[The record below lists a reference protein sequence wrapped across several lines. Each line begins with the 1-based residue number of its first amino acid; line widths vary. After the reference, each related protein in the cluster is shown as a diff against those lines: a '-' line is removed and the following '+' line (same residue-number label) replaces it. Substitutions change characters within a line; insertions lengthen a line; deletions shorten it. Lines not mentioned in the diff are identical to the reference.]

1 MADPISITLS
11 PLQIAALTVNQGIQG
26 LIGATGPIGPQG
38 IQGVTGVTGFQGI
51 QGIQG
56 IQGMTGATGSQGIQG
71 IQGIQGVTG
80 ATGSQG
86 IQGIQ
91 GIQGVSGAQYNQSLN
106 TTNDVVFD
114 KLTIGADSNI
124 VLNADGSAL
133 FAGGNGPLTIAID
146 GSLQL
151 QDNSIN
157 ASDGS
162 CTFAGGNFEINPD
175 GSASFASGNFEITQ
189 NGLFTFDSGSGY
201 GGRSDG
207 QGGFSNQFGNNNYSI
222 NGSDGSGN
230 FQSLNIGSGS
240 ASVDY
245 TGAARF
251 NYIGTGETT
260 EYLGNSHYNELCAPV
275 GGGDPLFIAGGNGV
289 IEIWDNPN
297 YDDATS
303 FASFGLAI
311 PGHAITSDLIFS
323 NYTGGWNE
331 SLRLTSNRTAS
342 FNGGVAT
349 ISNTGDGSFHSIK
362 LSSISAPS
370 SPVAG
375 QIYFDT
381 SSHHFYGY
389 NGSAWKQ
396 LDN

>member
-11 PLQIAALTVNQGIQG
+11 PLQIAAVTVNQGIQG
-26 LIGATGPIGPQG
+26 LTGATGPIGPQG
-38 IQGVTGVTGFQGI
+38 IQGVTGVTG
-51 QGIQG
+51 
-56 IQGMTGATGSQGIQG
+56 SQGIQG
-71 IQGIQGVTG
+71 IQGIQGVT
-80 ATGSQG
+80 
-86 IQGIQ
+86 
-91 GIQGVSGAQYNQSLN
+91 GAQYNQSLN

-124 VLNADGSAL
+124 ILNADGSASL
-133 FAGGNGPLTIAID
+133 AGGNGPLTIAID

-162 CTFAGGNFEINPD
+162 CTFAGGNFVINPNGSFNFD
-175 GSASFASGNFEITQ
+175 YGSAGSDAYGGINNNNGNANWGINGQNGSASFASGNFNINP

-201 GGRSDG
+201 GGKSDG
-207 QGGFSNQFGNNNYSI
+207 QGGFSNQPGNNNYSI
-222 NGSDGSGN
+222 NGSDGSAN
-230 FQSLNIGSGS
+230 FQGLNIGS

-251 NYIGTGETT
+251 NYIGTGQTT

-297 YDDATS
+297 FDDATS

-323 NYTGGWNE
+323 NYYGGGWAE
-331 SLRLTSNRTAS
+331 TLRLKADRSAS

-389 NGSAWKQ
+389 NGSVWKQ